1 MEGYELTDFT
11 LWLVDYY
18 MLFVIVFIVALR
30 TKETY
35 DPIQNMSSF
44 SVASTWFFPDFT
56 RVLIVDLGSYVHED
70 VRSFPF
76 DLSWIRHGRTSS

>member
-1 MEGYELTDFT
+1 
-11 LWLVDYY
+11 

-56 RVLIVDLGSYVHED
+56 RVFMKMYVHFLLICPGYAMEE
-70 VRSFPF
+70 RSC
-76 DLSWIRHGRTSS
+76 